1 MMRAR
6 SSMAKGAPGEPA
18 RWTREEA
25 YAYCEAVAR
34 AHYENFPIAS
44 LAIPRRLRAH
54 VCAIYAFARAADYF
68 ADEAA
73 HDGRRLEQLD
83 RWEAQLDRCLE
94 GRAEH
99 PVFLALGETIE
110 AFDLPPALFRDLLDA
125 FRQDCRVR
133 RYASWDELL
142 DYCKRSANPVGRLV
156 LRLFGIADD
165 ERVRFA
171 DAICT
176 GLQLTNF
183 WQDVAVDLR
192 SDRIYLPADDRR
204 RFGVTEE
211 DLRSGRL
218 HEGLRGLLLEM
229 IGRTRRCFEEGRP
242 LLGRIH
248 GRLGLEVRLTWL
260 GGNRILDR
268 IERADCDVFRARP
281 ELTTGDKAI
290 LGAKAL
296 LRRWGAP

>member
-1 MMRAR
+1 
-6 SSMAKGAPGEPA
+6 MAKGASGEPA

-25 YAYCEAVAR
+25 YAYCAAVAR

-44 LAIPRRLRAH
+44 LAIPRRLRPH
-54 VCAIYAFARAADYF
+54 VCAIYAFARAADDF

-83 RWEAQLDRCLE
+83 RWEAHLDRCLE
-94 GRAEH
+94 RKADH
-99 PVFLALGETIE
+99 PVFMALGETI
-110 AFDLPPALFRDLLDA
+110 ATFDLPPALLRDLLDA

-133 RYASWDELL
+133 RYGSWDELL
-142 DYCKRSANPVGRLV
+142 DYCRRSANPVGRLV
-156 LRLFGIADD
+156 LGLFGLADD
-165 ERVRFA
+165 ERARFS

-192 SDRIYLPADDRR
+192 NDRIYLPVEDRQ

-218 HEGLRGLLLEM
+218 HEGFRALLLEM

-242 LLGRIH
+242 LLGKLR
-248 GRLGLEVRLTWL
+248 GRLGLEIRLTWL

-268 IERADCDVFRARP
+268 IERAGCDVFRARP
-281 ELTTGDKAI
+281 DLTLGDKAL

-296 LRRWGAP
+296 LGRWGAP

>member
-1 MMRAR
+1 MP
-6 SSMAKGAPGEPA
+6 KGAPREPA

-44 LAIPRRLRAH
+44 LAVPRRLRSH
-54 VCAIYAFARAADYF
+54 VCAIYAFARAADDF

-73 HDGRRLEQLD
+73 HDGRRLELLG
-83 RWEAQLDRCLE
+83 RWEAHLDRCLE
-94 GRAEH
+94 GRADH
-99 PVFLALGETIE
+99 PVFLALGETIA

-133 RYASWDELL
+133 RYATWGELL
-142 DYCKRSANPVGRLV
+142 DYCRRSANPVGRLV
-156 LRLFGIADD
+156 LRLFGLAD
-165 ERVRFA
+165 EETGRLS
-171 DAICT
+171 DAVCT

-218 HEGLRGLLLEM
+218 HEGLRALLLEM
-229 IGRTRRCFEEGRP
+229 IARTRRRFEEGRP
-242 LLGRIH
+242 LLARLT
-248 GRLGLEVRLTWL
+248 GRLGLEIRLTWL

-268 IERADCDVFRARP
+268 IEARGCDVFRARP
-281 ELTTGDKAI
+281 ALTLADKTV

-296 LRRWGAP
+296 LGRWGSP

>member
-1 MMRAR
+1 M
-6 SSMAKGAPGEPA
+6 SKAPSGEPA

-25 YAYCEAVAR
+25 YAYCAAVAR

-44 LAIPRRLRAH
+44 LAIPRRLRPH
-54 VCAIYAFARAADYF
+54 VCSIYAFARAADDF

-73 HDGRRLEQLD
+73 HDGRRLEQLG
-83 RWEAQLDRCLE
+83 RWEAHLDRCLE
-94 GRAEH
+94 GKADH
-99 PVFLALGETIE
+99 PVFMALGETI
-110 AFDLPPALFRDLLDA
+110 ATFDLPPALFRDLLDA

-133 RYASWDELL
+133 RYGSWDELL
-142 DYCKRSANPVGRLV
+142 DYCRRSANPVGRLV
-156 LRLFGIADD
+156 LGLFGLADD
-165 ERVRFA
+165 ARARFS

-183 WQDVAVDLR
+183 WQDVSVDLR
-192 SDRIYLPADDRR
+192 KDRIYLPAEDRQ

-218 HEGLRGLLLEM
+218 HEGFRALLLEM

-242 LLGRIH
+242 LLGKLH
-248 GRLGLEVRLTWL
+248 GRLGLEIRLTWL

-268 IERADCDVFRARP
+268 IEGAGCDVFRARP
-281 ELTTGDKAI
+281 ALTRGDKAL

-296 LRRWGAP
+296 LGRWGAP